1 MSLTGSLEDLSLT
14 DIIQIISLSKRT
26 GILEVESEDRRRGII
41 IFKNGQV
48 VSALLQGK
56 NPKSLGQALVEAGVL
71 RPDQLEQ
78 ALALQ
83 RRQKAHQ
90 PLGQILVQ
98 QGWLTREAL
107 ELAVKQQIY
116 RTVYELLQVS
126 RGTFTFH
133 LTEIIPYDEIRVDP
147 IDLVLLEKGLNAQ
160 QLLLDAMKIRDESQ
174 LLRPSGTAEE
184 ARGDFGWAAEEEAE
198 VEASLEGLSVLLA
211 FPQATVRSYLSH
223 TLIQRGAV
231 VVELSESD
239 PEVILNRVVEW
250 QRLAPD
256 LAVVVDVDVLPN
268 PQAWIQAVRR
278 RAGGVPILVVY
289 RYIDPDLDETLRQ
302 TWNVYLL
309 QSPFIPAGSPREVRG
324 HVHILAQVLL
334 DHLRMIRASRAT
346 RPAPSASDLMERL
359 WRELGLD
366 EPFQAEAPEAR
377 FSKLMVQLKQALAEL
392 RHPSEAPQISLLIL
406 QFAAEFLDR
415 GLLFLNT
422 PQGIV
427 GLGGFGDTGDDEPM
441 PLKVRRIRLPQPVGD
456 FAVVAQTGQ
465 PIRRSASEAQEWFD
479 AFVQTIGRFRPSEYV
494 IIPLVVQDQTVG
506 FFYGDNAVTGRPL
519 GDLTYLEIFLHQ
531 ASFAIENAILNR
543 RLSQAVFR

>member
-41 IFKNGQV
+41 VFKNGQV

-56 NPKSLGQALVEAGVL
+56 NPKSLGQSLVESGVL

-83 RRQKAHQ
+83 RQQKVRQ

-116 RTVYELLQVS
+116 RTVYELLQFP

-160 QLLLDAMKIRDESQ
+160 QLLLDAMKLRDESQ
-174 LLRPSGTAEE
+174 LLQPAAGTGGDIGLAE
-184 ARGDFGWAAEEEAE
+184 EEEAE
-198 VEASLEGLSVLLA
+198 AGASLEGLSVLLA
-211 FPQATVRSYLSH
+211 FPQAVVRSYLSH
-223 TLIQRGAV
+223 ALTQRGAV
-231 VVELSESD
+231 VVELSEAEPD
-239 PEVILNRVVEW
+239 EILDRVVEW
-250 QRLAPD
+250 QRLTPD
-256 LAVVVDVDVLPN
+256 VVVVVDVDVLRDPRT
-268 PQAWIQAVRR
+268 WIQAVRQ

-289 RYIDPDLDETLRQ
+289 RYIQPDLDEALRR

-324 HVHILAQVLL
+324 HAHILAQVLL
-334 DHLRMIRASRAT
+334 DHLRMLRAT
-346 RPAPSASDLMERL
+346 RSGRPAPSAPDIMERL

-366 EPFQAEAPEAR
+366 EPFREETPEAR
-377 FSKLMVQLKQALAEL
+377 LSKLMAQLKQALADL

-422 PQGIV
+422 PQGVV
-427 GLGGFGDTGDDEPM
+427 GLGGFGDTGDDEAM
-441 PLKVRRIRLPQPVGD
+441 PLKVRRVRFPQPVGD

-465 PIRRSASEAQEWFD
+465 SVRRSAAEAPAWFD
-479 AFVQTIGRFRPSEYV
+479 AFVQTIGRFRPAEYV
-494 IIPLVVQDQTVG
+494 IVPLVVQDQTVG

-543 RLSQAVFR
+543 RLNQAVFR

>member
-41 IFKNGQV
+41 VFKNGLV

-56 NPKSLGQALVEAGVL
+56 NSKSLGQSLVEAGLL
-71 RPDQLEQ
+71 RPDQVEQ

-83 RRQKAHQ
+83 RRQKTYQ
-90 PLGQILVQ
+90 PIGQILVQ
-98 QGWLTREAL
+98 QGWITGEVL
-107 ELAVKQQIY
+107 ERAVKQQIY
-116 RTVYELLQVS
+116 RVLYELLQVS

-147 IDLVLLEKGLNAQ
+147 IDLILLERGLSAQ
-160 QLLLDAMKIRDESQ
+160 QLLLDAMKVRDEGRA
-174 LLRPSGTAEE
+174 LRPSSMAEE
-184 ARGDFGWAAEEEAE
+184 APGSFDEVAEEEAE
-198 VEASLEGLSVLLA
+198 IEASLEGLSVLLA
-211 FPQATVRSYLSH
+211 FPQAAVRSYLSH
-223 TLIQRGAV
+223 ILTQRGAV
-231 VVELSESD
+231 VVELSEAD
-239 PEVILNRVVEW
+239 PEALLSRVAEW
-250 QRLAPD
+250 QRLAAD
-256 LAVVVDVDVLPN
+256 LTVVVDVDVLPD

-289 RYIDPDLDETLRQ
+289 RYIQPDLDEALRR

-309 QSPFIPAGSPREVRG
+309 QSPFIPTGSPREVRG

-334 DHLRMIRASRAT
+334 DQLRKIRTSQAK
-346 RPAPSASDLMERL
+346 PSAPRAPNLMERL
-359 WRELGLD
+359 WQELGLD
-366 EPFQAEAPEAR
+366 EPFQAETPEDH

-392 RHPSEAPQISLLIL
+392 RHPSEVPQISLLIL

-465 PIRRSASEAQEWFD
+465 PIRRSASEAQEWFN

>member
-26 GILEVESEDRRRGII
+26 GILEVESEDRHRGII

-56 NPKSLGQALVEAGVL
+56 NQKGLGQSLVEYGVL
-71 RPDQLEQ
+71 RAEQLEQ

-83 RRQKAHQ
+83 RQQKAHQ

-107 ELAVKQQIY
+107 ELALKQQIY
-116 RTVYELLQVS
+116 RTIYELLQFP

-160 QLLLDAMKIRDESQ
+160 QLLLDAMKLRDESQ
-174 LLRPSGTAEE
+174 FLGSATAPVGPG
-184 ARGDFGWAAEEEAE
+184 ADIGLAGEEEAE
-198 VEASLEGLSVLLA
+198 TEVSLEGMSILLA
-211 FPQATVRSYLSH
+211 SPQAVVRSYLSH

-231 VVELSESD
+231 VVDLSESGPD
-239 PEVILNRVVEW
+239 EILDRVVEW
-250 QRLAPD
+250 QRLTSD
-256 LAVVVDVDVLPN
+256 VTVVVDVDMLRAPL
-268 PQAWIQAVRR
+268 AWIQAVRR
-278 RAGGVPILVVY
+278 RAGGIPIVLVY
-289 RYIDPDLDETLRQ
+289 RYIQPDLDEALRR
-302 TWNVYLL
+302 TWNVHLL
-309 QSPFIPAGSPREVRG
+309 QSPFIPAGSPREVQG
-324 HVHILAQVLL
+324 HAHILTQVLL
-334 DHLRMIRASRAT
+334 DHLRMLRAT
-346 RPAPSASDLMERL
+346 QNTRPRPSASDIMERL
-359 WRELGLD
+359 WQELGLD
-366 EPFQAEAPEAR
+366 EPFQEETSEAHL
-377 FSKLMVQLKQALAEL
+377 SKLMAQLKQALAEL

-422 PQGIV
+422 PQGVV
-427 GLGGFGDTGDDEPM
+427 GLGGFGDTGDDEAM

-465 PIRRSASEAQEWFD
+465 PVRRSVAEAPAWLE
-479 AFVQTIGRFRPSEYV
+479 AFAQTIGRFRPSEYV

-531 ASFAIENAILNR
+531 ASFSIENAILNR

>member
-56 NPKSLGQALVEAGVL
+56 NSKSLGQVLVEAGVL

-83 RRQKAHQ
+83 RQQRAHQ

-174 LLRPSGTAEE
+174 ILRPSSTAEE
-184 ARGDFGWAAEEEAE
+184 ARGDFGGVAEEEAE

-211 FPQATVRSYLSH
+211 FPQAAVRSYLSH

-256 LAVVVDVDVLPN
+256 LAVVVDVDVLPD

-324 HVHILAQVLL
+324 YVHILAQVLL

-346 RPAPSASDLMERL
+346 RPAPPASDLMERL

-366 EPFQAEAPEAR
+366 EPFQAETPEAR

>member
-71 RPDQLEQ
+71 RSDQLEQ

-83 RRQKAHQ
+83 RRQRAHQ

-174 LLRPSGTAEE
+174 ILRPSSTAEE

-211 FPQATVRSYLSH
+211 FPQAAVRSYLSH

-256 LAVVVDVDVLPN
+256 LAVAVDVDVLPD

>member
-41 IFKNGQV
+41 VFKNGQV

-56 NPKSLGQALVEAGVL
+56 NQKSLGQSLVEYGVL

-83 RRQKAHQ
+83 RQQKAHQ

-98 QGWLTREAL
+98 QGWLSREAL

-116 RTVYELLQVS
+116 RTVYELLQFS
-126 RGTFTFH
+126 RGTFTFY

-160 QLLLDAMKIRDESQ
+160 QLLLDAMKLRDESQ
-174 LLRPSGTAEE
+174 LLRPAAAPAGPGGDIGLAE
-184 ARGDFGWAAEEEAE
+184 GEEAE
-198 VEASLEGLSVLLA
+198 TEASLEGLSVLLA
-211 FPQATVRSYLSH
+211 FPQAVVRSYLSH

-231 VVELSESD
+231 VVELSESGPD
-239 PEVILNRVVEW
+239 EILNRVVEW
-250 QRLAPD
+250 QRLASD
-256 LAVVVDVDVLPN
+256 VIVVVDVDVLRDPM
-268 PQAWIQAVRR
+268 AWIQAVRQ
-278 RAGGVPILVVY
+278 RAGGVPIVLVY
-289 RYIDPDLDETLRQ
+289 RYIQPDLDEALRR

-334 DHLRMIRASRAT
+334 DHLRMLRAT
-346 RPAPSASDLMERL
+346 RDVRAAPSAADIMERL

-366 EPFQAEAPEAR
+366 EPFQEETPEAR
-377 FSKLMVQLKQALAEL
+377 FSKLMAQLKQALADL

-427 GLGGFGDTGDDEPM
+427 GLGGFGDTGDDEAM

-465 PIRRSASEAQEWFD
+465 PVRRSAAEAPAWLE
-479 AFVQTIGRFRPSEYV
+479 AFAQTIGRFRPSEYV